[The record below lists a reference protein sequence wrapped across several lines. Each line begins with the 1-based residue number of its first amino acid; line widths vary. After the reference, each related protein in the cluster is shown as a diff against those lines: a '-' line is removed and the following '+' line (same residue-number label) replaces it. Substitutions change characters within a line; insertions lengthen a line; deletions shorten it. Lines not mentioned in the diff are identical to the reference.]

1 MDLYS
6 RTIVGWSM
14 NRRMS
19 KKLICDALQMALWRR
34 HFPKHVIVHS
44 DRGSQYCSYDYRQ
57 LLKDNQLQGSM
68 SAKGCCYDNAAMESF
83 FHTLKVELVHCERYR
98 SREQAR
104 RSIFEYIE
112 AYYNTI
118 RRHSAIGNISPVQFE
133 KMASS
138 L

>member
-1 MDLYS
+1 
-6 RTIVGWSM
+6 M
-14 NRRMS
+14 NRRMT

-34 HFPKHVIVHS
+34 RFPGQVIIHS
-44 DRGSQYCSYDYRQ
+44 DRGSQYCSHAYLQ
-57 LLKDNQLQGSM
+57 LLKDNKLNGSM
-68 SAKGCCYDNAAMESF
+68 SGKGNCYDNAAMESF
-83 FHTLKVELVHCERYR
+83 FHTLKVALVYCERYR

-118 RRHSAIGNISPVQFE
+118 RRHFENGNISPAQYE